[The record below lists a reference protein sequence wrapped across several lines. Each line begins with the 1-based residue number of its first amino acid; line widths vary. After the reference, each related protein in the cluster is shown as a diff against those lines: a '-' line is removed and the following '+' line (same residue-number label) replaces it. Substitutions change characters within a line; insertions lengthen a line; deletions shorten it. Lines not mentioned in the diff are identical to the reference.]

1 MLRLHLD
8 HGIDAFYTIDDVFS
22 LNRKRVVDICHGLIK
37 HNHNIHWTIQTRGD
51 LIDLDLLKLMKRAG
65 CVGVKMGIESGVDR
79 ILKIVRK
86 SSTRKELLEAARN
99 IEQAGLFLTT
109 YYMVGHPTETRAEME
124 ETFQFAKEVGSDMV
138 QMAFHTP
145 YPGSQSYEMAKEL
158 VDDLSELNHYE
169 TQHVNLSEVDSET
182 LEKLQRQFYLQYYFS
197 PSRFM
202 KYVRRRALY
211 RLTDPTE
218 WQLAALSLKY
228 LLGNR
233 GRVGTSAAAPRP
245 TQEPQPER
253 HEPTHPTP

>member
-1 MLRLHLD
+1 MR
-8 HGIDAFYTIDDVFS
+8 G
-22 LNRKRVVDICHGLIK
+22 RV
-37 HNHNIHWTIQTRGD
+37 R
-51 LIDLDLLKLMKRAG
+51 
-65 CVGVKMGIESGVDR
+65 GVKMGIESGVDR
-79 ILKIVRK
+79 IRR
-86 SSTRKELLEAARN
+86 SCGRTRPARTAEAARN

-233 GRVGTSAAAPRP
+233 GRVGTSAAALDRP
-245 TQEPQPER
+245 G
-253 HEPTHPTP
+253 TPARAA